1 MQSKFAKGI
10 LVFLATSML
19 FIAIATALAPSAH
32 AASAIQAASPSCGG
46 RSAPTSQETIKSVQI
61 PIMTW
66 TKEIVHYSECDTQDL
81 VQNVGTGAWGSG
93 GCAAFVSVLSSFF
106 KITRFAKLDAVCKV
120 LAFTLVGVSRYIQD
134 IDTKGGGCGID
145 FTFVSSITTGL
156 TPGDV
161 TFTPHSF
168 SATAQ
173 ACPPGVAPK
182 GNGKDLGTRY
192 LPVPAPV
199 VLMSAVADS
208 FTIDECNTPH
218 VLAVLANDDVARNGA
233 LPDVTITDV
242 SGATLGTASAGPRYI
257 AYTPSGD
264 PETGTDTL
272 SYTVTDNVTGDT
284 VVGTATITLTECNG
298 DD

>member
-1 MQSKFAKGI
+1 
-10 LVFLATSML
+10 ML

-32 AASAIQAASPSCGG
+32 AASAIQVASPSCGG